1 VTRRSPAI
9 ECDVLELIFVCFGL
23 LVREK
28 SVGVDIAIVC
38 KIVLRKELL
47 VHKRSTDAKT
57 QFVILYRPLRMICSQ
72 PLSLHDRVNHLC
84 RDGGAKG
91 RYFESADRGAGL
103 ARSPIF
109 GACSSARLAVLS
121 SRTAPHA

>member
-38 KIVLRKELL
+38 KIVLQKELL
-47 VHKRSTDAKT
+47 VHERSNDAKA
-57 QFVILYRPLRMICSQ
+57 QFVILYRPLRMTCSQ
-72 PLSLHDRVNHLC
+72 PLSLHDRVDHLC

-91 RYFESADRGAGL
+91 RYF
-103 ARSPIF
+103 
-109 GACSSARLAVLS
+109 
-121 SRTAPHA
+121 